1 MELLLENQLN
11 KKSAALVLS
20 VILIARKKAITL
32 RIGAPRCRELAARA
46 YYN

>member
-11 KKSAALVLS
+11 RKSAAPVLS
-20 VILIARKKAITL
+20 VILIARKKASTL
-32 RIGAPRCRELAARA
+32 RWREFAARA